1 MRASAA
7 DRELPAAVCA
17 QGIVSNMLE
26 ENVVQPLL
34 VTVSA
39 LNLATECV
47 RMILKVTPRL
57 PAIVMRDGKNCRLSF
72 MCLMRAVQ
80 VTQMQ

>member
-1 MRASAA
+1 MVEPPA
-7 DRELPAAVCA
+7 DVRLPAAVCA
-17 QGIVSNMLE
+17 QGVVSNMLE

-47 RMILKVTPRL
+47 RMILKVTGAL
-57 PAIVMRDGKNCRLSF
+57 PLRCCRRRWS
-72 MCLMRAVQ
+72 CYEHSCCDAQ
-80 VTQMQ
+80 QHSVTC